1 MENTQELHIEIQ
13 YLKKSARRNKVILL
27 IMFGLLLCLSVFSYV
42 QRSEAQLQKEFSEN
56 LMEDLQQA
64 RAIAE
69 NAQLEAMNQR
79 SRAEENEL
87 KCNLALQACQQKG
100 K

>member
-1 MENTQELHIEIQ
+1 MENTQTLHLEIQ
-13 YLKKSARRNKVILL
+13 QLKKSARRNKVILL
-27 IMFGLLLCLSVFSYV
+27 IMFGLLLCLSVFAYV
-42 QRSEAQLQKEFSEN
+42 QRSEAQLQKELSEN

-69 NAQLEAMNQR
+69 NAQLEAMKQKEM
-79 SRAEENEL
+79 AEKNEL
-87 KCNLALQACQQKG
+87 MCNHALQECQQKR